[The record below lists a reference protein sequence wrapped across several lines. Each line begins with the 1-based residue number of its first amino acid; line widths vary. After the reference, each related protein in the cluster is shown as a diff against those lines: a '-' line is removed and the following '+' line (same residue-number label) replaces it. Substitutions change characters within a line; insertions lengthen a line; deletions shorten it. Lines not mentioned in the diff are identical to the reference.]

1 MRRMTV
7 GNFDSYSISLSST
20 AVAQDR
26 VKYKKRTVIDLSAS
40 VIEGDLTRPEGSLSS
55 TERRAAFEP
64 DSRPISFPNMAF
76 ERLSHCAAY
85 PFLS

>member
-7 GNFDSYSISLSST
+7 WVTLILTLLAFSST

-26 VKYKKRTVIDLSAS
+26 VKYRKRTVIDLSAS
-40 VIEGDLTRPEGSLSS
+40 VIEGDLTRPEVHISS

-64 DSRPISFPNMAF
+64 DSRPIKFLPGTYGVV
-76 ERLSHCAAY
+76 ERPISPH
-85 PFLS
+85 